1 MCKPLA
7 RNKHA
12 DEAFGCL
19 IWIKVYKAIG
29 MTVWSP
35 RLFVCNYHHFAGV
48 SLISIVSVPPASMSL
63 CSMYGRLWG
72 LPLSFM
78 LLM

>member
-7 RNKHA
+7 RNKHT

-29 MTVWSP
+29 VTVWSP
-35 RLFVCNYHHFAGV
+35 RLLVCNYHHFVGV
-48 SLISIVSVPPASMSL
+48 SLISIVSVPPAAMSL
-63 CSMYGRLWG
+63 CSMYGRL
-72 LPLSFM
+72 
-78 LLM
+78 